1 MLVADELV
9 LSDKIFG
16 LTLRLVEL
24 SFRPNNC
31 FASVDGPGLWADDSD
46 ETLSDFLIE
55 TELASATCVRKIS
68 FINSWLYL
76 SSRSNLFFYNRP

>member
-1 MLVADELV
+1 MLVAKELA
-9 LSDKIFG
+9 LSDNIFG

-46 ETLSDFLIE
+46 ETFSGFLIE
-55 TELASATCVRKIS
+55 TELASPACGR
-68 FINSWLYL
+68 
-76 SSRSNLFFYNRP
+76 